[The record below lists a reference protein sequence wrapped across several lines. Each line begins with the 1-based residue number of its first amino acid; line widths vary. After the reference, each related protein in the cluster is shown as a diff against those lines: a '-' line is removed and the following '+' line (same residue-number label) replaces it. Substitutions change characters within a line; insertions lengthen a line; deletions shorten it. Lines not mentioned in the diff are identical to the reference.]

1 MSVNLLTLLNIYE
14 KNSMPLLAQ
23 QDAVYMA
30 RALNLAKKGL
40 YTTHP
45 NPRVGCVL
53 VRDDVIIGE
62 GWHVRAGFGHA
73 EIEALNTVP
82 DAKGATAY
90 VTLEPCSH
98 HGRTPPCCEA
108 IIKAGITRVV
118 AAMQD
123 PNPQVSGKGLE
134 KLKAAGINVVCGVL
148 EEDALALNCGFVKRM
163 TKDRPFVRSKLAMS
177 LDGRTAMASGESQW
191 ITSAEARADVH
202 RLRAESSAILTGINT
217 VLADDPALTARINM
231 NVVQPVR
238 VVLDSQLKMPF
249 TARMASLPGRN
260 LILTCSHDKMKQQI
274 LEKRGFEVYRLP
286 DKNGRLDLH
295 EVMIF
300 LAWQQ
305 INEVLV
311 EAGPILNGA
320 LLTEGLVDEYVVYM
334 APCILGDQG
343 RGLFNIPGLK
353 QMADKKNLKLCDVR
367 QIGQDLKLTLTP

>member
-1 MSVNLLTLLNIYE
+1 
-14 KNSMPLLAQ
+14 
-23 QDAVYMA
+23 MA
-30 RALNLAKKGL
+30 RALNLAKNGL
-40 YTTHP
+40 YTTKP

-62 GWHVRAGFGHA
+62 GWHVKAGLGHA
-73 EIEALNTVP
+73 EIEALNQVA

-98 HGRTPPCCEA
+98 YGRTPPCCEA
-108 IIKAGITRVV
+108 LIKAGITRVV

-123 PNPQVSGKGLE
+123 PNPQVSGKGLK
-134 KLKAAGINVVCGVL
+134 KLKAAGIDVVCGVL
-148 EEDALALNCGFVKRM
+148 EQDALALNRGFIKRM
-163 TKDRPFVRSKLAMS
+163 TKNRPFVRSKLAMS
-177 LDGRTAMASGESQW
+177 LDGRTAMASGESKW

-202 RLRAESSAILTGINT
+202 GLRAESSAILTGINT

-274 LEKRGFEVYRLP
+274 FEKSGFEVYRLP

-311 EAGPILNGA
+311 ESGPILNGA
-320 LLTEGLVDEYVVYM
+320 LLTEGLVDEYVVYI

-343 RGLFNIPGLK
+343 RGLFKMPGLQ
-353 QMADKKNLKLCDVR
+353 QMADRKNLKLCDVR